1 MTALDGEGAT
11 RRRRR
16 GTRRGNG
23 EEDENIFLRLLKGGK
38 ERDMAAAQNMRKT
51 VPARRVGDHSS
62 PFKDVG

>member
-1 MTALDGEGAT
+1 MGRDDEKEEEWDKEGEG
-11 RRRRR
+11 
-16 GTRRGNG
+16 
-23 EEDENIFLRLLKGGK
+23 EDENIFLLFLKGGR